1 MEHDYNT
8 GYELEFENRTLPYIL
23 ENRAKEL
30 GDKTYFMYQ
39 DQRVSYRELDKNVNR
54 IANTLLEMGVRKG
67 DKVCFMMKNSI
78 EFIYSWFA
86 LGKIGAVMVPMNPTL
101 KGKLLEY
108 IINNSDSTLA
118 FVDNDLLERIKF
130 IENDIKQ
137 IRRLVVVT
145 WLEKIQISRKR
156 SHFPMLS

>member
-1 MEHDYNT
+1 MKHYYTT

-30 GDKTYFMYQ
+30 GDKTYFMFQ

-54 IANTLLEMGVRKG
+54 IANTLLEMGIQKG

-86 LGKIGAVMVPMNPTL
+86 LAKIGAVMVPMNPTL

-108 IINNSDSTLA
+108 IINNSGSTVA

-130 IENDIKQ
+130 IENGLKLGSG
-137 IRRLVVVT
+137 RG
-145 WLEKIQISRKR
+145 K
-156 SHFPMLS
+156 